1 MEVDAKLHH
10 HSDPRLSLQDS
21 ARKFMCKPSQAGDEL
36 FTTNY
41 TIFGEL
47 KHTGPIMVSTNFR
60 TQDLT
65 YVALTAGH
73 VIPEYQDTMFVR
85 NKLDNTFIPLKVSER
100 SKWLKAKLPIKL
112 SRRIILVSRR
122 LRATEHDANY
132 FQAYITN
139 INLHYFGCT
148 AADIPAADALNPLAY
163 PRHRA
168 LRQLLR
174 RSRLVGHKIG
184 ASTDLTVILLERRRK
199 LKGGSSAIQYSQY
212 HISISKESL

>member
-1 MEVDAKLHH
+1 
-10 HSDPRLSLQDS
+10 
-21 ARKFMCKPSQAGDEL
+21 MCKPSQAGDEL

-100 SKWLKAKLPIKL
+100 SKRLKAKLPIKL

-122 LRATEHDANY
+122 LRATELDINDAD
-132 FQAYITN
+132 QVTVE
-139 INLHYFGCT
+139 
-148 AADIPAADALNPLAY
+148 
-163 PRHRA
+163 
-168 LRQLLR
+168 QLLAR
-174 RSRLVGHKIG
+174 DADRVDVANGRVCRSKKYSR
-184 ASTDLTVILLERRRK
+184 AT
-199 LKGGSSAIQYSQY
+199 IQNIAAVQRSWNR
-212 HISISKESL
+212 